1 MIFAI
6 SPPSYDSSSWST
18 STATAMA
25 PCQRAARLQLFVWQG
40 IAQGPGLY
48 VVMSAQ
54 GVFFHLADRLRRG
67 TFASSEMAEIIEIDD
82 LAFSGSWIS
91 WICFIAKLD
100 ELARF
105 RSFCW

>member
-1 MIFAI
+1 MIFGI
-6 SPPSYDSSSWST
+6 SPPSFDSSSWST

-54 GVFFHLADRLRRG
+54 GVFFHLADR
-67 TFASSEMAEIIEIDD
+67 MARN
-82 LAFSGSWIS
+82 
-91 WICFIAKLD
+91 ICVIGNG
-100 ELARF
+100 RN
-105 RSFCW
+105 R